1 MSTDQAVTDTIPRRA
16 PRALR
21 VRRIAIRVLYCLLSL
36 YALVMAQGVVLFL
49 AGQAI
54 PGWSF
59 MFAASSVFKL
69 VTLAAT
75 LPLAWTAGR
84 RIGAARWLALG
95 IVTWLVAEALT
106 GQLRP
111 LEGVWGVL
119 FWLGPWLVLAPERR
133 QLFVRPGRPPL
144 PLLAATLVGVVALVS
159 WAVQAGHAIPTAF
172 PPVATGPDGLATL
185 QLDLA
190 GIPLSLAAVTVLAAT
205 TLIRSAVALRVA
217 AVACLAVGAAGLAW
231 PHDLGSPGAIG
242 GAALLLGGGALLAW
256 SVRR

>member
-1 MSTDQAVTDTIPRRA
+1 MSTDQAVTATAPRRT
-16 PRALR
+16 PRGLRARRIALR
-21 VRRIAIRVLYCLLSL
+21 VLYSLLSL
-36 YALVMAQGVVLFL
+36 YALVMAQGIVLLL

-69 VTLAAT
+69 VALAAT

-95 IVTWLVAEALT
+95 LVTWLLAEALT

-111 LEGVWGVL
+111 LGVVSMVL
-119 FWLGPWLVLAPERR
+119 FWLGPWLLLAPERC
-133 QLFVRPGRPPL
+133 QLFVRPDRPPL
-144 PLLAATLVGVVALVS
+144 PLVAATLPGVVALVI
-159 WAVQAGHAIPTAF
+159 WAVQAGHTVPTAF
-172 PPVATGPDGLATL
+172 PSVATGPDGLATL

-205 TLIRSAVALRVA
+205 TLTRSAVAMRISG
-217 AVACLAVGAAGLAW
+217 VACLAVGAAGLAW
-231 PHDLGSPGAIG
+231 PHDLGSPGAVG
-242 GAALLLGGGALLAW
+242 GATLLFGGGALLAW
-256 SVRR
+256 SLRR

>member
-36 YALVMAQGVVLFL
+36 YALVMAQGVVLLL

-84 RIGAARWLALG
+84 RIGAARWLAVGLA
-95 IVTWLVAEALT
+95 TWLVAEALT

-111 LEGVWGVL
+111 LEGVTMVL
-119 FWLGPWLVLAPERR
+119 FWLGPWLLLAPERR
-133 QLFVRPGRPPL
+133 QLLVRPGRPPL
-144 PLLAATLVGVVALVS
+144 LLGAATLAGVLALVT
-159 WAVQAGHAIPTAF
+159 WAVQAGHTVPTAF
-172 PPVATGPDGLATL
+172 PPVAAGPDGLATL

-190 GIPLSLAAVTVLAAT
+190 GIALSLAAATLLAAT
-205 TLIRSAVALRVA
+205 ARTRSAVAWRIA
-217 AVACLAVGAAGLAW
+217 GVACLAVGAAGLAW
-231 PHDLGSPGAIG
+231 PHDLGSPGALG
-242 GAALLLGGGALLAW
+242 GGALLLGGGALLTWTAG
-256 SVRR
+256 R

>member
-1 MSTDQAVTDTIPRRA
+1 MSTDQAVTAAVPRRIPRG
-16 PRALR
+16 LR
-21 VRRIAIRVLYCLLSL
+21 GRRIAIRVLYSLLSL
-36 YALVMAQGVVLFL
+36 YALVMAQGIVLLL
-49 AGQAI
+49 AGEAI
-54 PGWSF
+54 TGWSF

-69 VTLAAT
+69 LTLAAT

-111 LEGVWGVL
+111 LEGVSMVL
-119 FWLGPWLVLAPERR
+119 FWLGPWLLLAPERR
-133 QLFVRPGRPPL
+133 QLFLRPDRPPL
-144 PLLAATLVGVVALVS
+144 PLAAATLVGVVALVT

-205 TLIRSAVALRVA
+205 TLTRSAVAVRVA
-217 AVACLAVGAAGLAW
+217 GVACLPVGAAGLAW
-231 PHDLGSPGAIG
+231 QHDLGSPGAVG
-242 GAALLLGGGALLAW
+242 GAALLLGGCALLAW
-256 SVRR
+256 SLRR